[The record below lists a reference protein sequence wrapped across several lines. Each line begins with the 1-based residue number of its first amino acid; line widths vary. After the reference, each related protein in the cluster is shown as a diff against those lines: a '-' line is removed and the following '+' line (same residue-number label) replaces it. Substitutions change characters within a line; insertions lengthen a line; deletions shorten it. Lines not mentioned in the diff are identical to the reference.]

1 MNKVKI
7 FLTLLTI
14 AIIVTPIV
22 VEVLLYHDNFLGLV
36 IPTEISD
43 LITGDDSNS
52 NSVGNGNVFDR
63 LLNSQ
68 FELPQLTGEPKYNPE
83 TRTLLATFSFTNPL
97 QTPISIDRLSSGIVS
112 HNDGFFIGNLTID
125 KPIRLDPGQT
135 ADIPTATLLS
145 NDALSYLKNK
155 SENQGSINLDLV
167 DLNVDLAGIQ
177 VQLDK
182 QNVGD
187 IPIPPQISR

>member
-14 AIIVTPIV
+14 AVTVTPIV
-22 VEVLLYHDNFLGLV
+22 VEVLLYHDNLLGLV

-43 LITGDDSNS
+43 LITGDDNNS

-187 IPIPPQISR
+187 IPIPPQISG

>member
-14 AIIVTPIV
+14 AITVTPIV
-22 VEVLLYHDNFLGLV
+22 VEVLLYHDNLLGLV

>member
-14 AIIVTPIV
+14 AVTVTPIV
-22 VEVLLYHDNFLGLV
+22 VEVLLYHDNLLGLV